1 MRSNRLAAIQRSGVF
16 LLVMAAAGWMPATA
30 LAQAWPAKPI
40 TFVAPF
46 PPGSA
51 AEVIGR
57 IIGPKLTEAW
67 GQPVLVEA
75 RQGAGGTIGADYV
88 AKSAPDGYTFLVGS
102 SAETTVGVS
111 LYRKIPYDT
120 LRDFAP
126 VIAVGPMPNV
136 LVLHPEV
143 PANSVAE
150 LVALAKSK
158 PKQINFASSGNG
170 TTSQLAMEM
179 FKQQAGIDMN
189 HIPYKGSQPAITDT
203 LGGRTS
209 LMWGPLATVM
219 THVRAGKF
227 RALAV
232 STARRA
238 VAAPELP
245 TMAELGYGNYEAS
258 LWWGLLAPAAT
269 SKEIVAKLNA
279 EVNTIM
285 QNADV
290 RAQLVRNGVEP
301 LGGTSEAYAALLKS
315 EIAKWA
321 AVIKESGARVD

>member
-1 MRSNRLAAIQRSGVF
+1 MVL
-16 LLVMAAAGWMPATA
+16 LLVAAAGWLPTSA

-40 TFVAPF
+40 TFIAPF

-75 RQGAGGTIGADYV
+75 RQGAGGTIGADFV

-102 SAETTVGVS
+102 SAETTVGVT
-111 LYRKIPYDT
+111 LYRKIGYDT

-126 VIAVGPMPNV
+126 VIAVGPMPQM
-136 LVLHPEV
+136 LVVHPEV
-143 PANSVAE
+143 PAASVSE
-150 LVALAKSK
+150 LVALAKGK

-179 FKQQAGIDMN
+179 FKQQAGVDMT

-209 LMWGPLATVM
+209 LMWGPLATVLP
-219 THVRAGKF
+219 HVRAGKF
-227 RALAV
+227 RAMAV

-238 VAAPELP
+238 AAAPEVP

-269 SKEIVAKLNA
+269 PRDIVTKMNT
-279 EVNTIM
+279 EVNAIL

-290 RAQLVRNGVEP
+290 RAQLARNGVEP
-301 LGGTSEAYAALLKS
+301 LGGSPETYAGLLRA

-321 AVIKESGARVD
+321 VVIRESGARID

>member
-1 MRSNRLAAIQRSGVF
+1 MVLLA
-16 LLVMAAAGWMPATA
+16 MAAVGCIPASA

-40 TFVAPF
+40 TFIAPF

-75 RQGAGGTIGADYV
+75 RQGAGGTIGADFV

-102 SAETTVGVS
+102 SAETTVGVT
-111 LYRKIPYDT
+111 LYRKIGYDT

-126 VIAVGPMPNV
+126 VIAVGPMPQM
-136 LVLHPEV
+136 LVVHPDV
-143 PANSVAE
+143 PAASVAE
-150 LVALAKSK
+150 LVALAKGR

-179 FKQQAGIDMN
+179 FKQQAGIDMT

-209 LMWGPLATVM
+209 LMWGPLATVLP
-219 THVRAGKF
+219 HVRAGKF
-227 RALAV
+227 RAMAV

-238 VAAPELP
+238 AAAPEVP

-269 SKEIVAKLNA
+269 PRDIVTKMNT
-279 EVNTIM
+279 EVNSIL

-290 RAQLVRNGVEP
+290 RAQLARNGVEP
-301 LGGTSEAYAALLKS
+301 LGGSPETYAGLLRA

-321 AVIKESGARVD
+321 VVIRESGARID

>member
-1 MRSNRLAAIQRSGVF
+1 MRSSRLSATQRSGVF
-16 LLVMAAAGWMPATA
+16 LLVMAAIGWLPAAA

-40 TFVAPF
+40 TFIAPF

-75 RQGAGGTIGADYV
+75 RQGAGGTIGADFV

-102 SAETTVGVS
+102 SAETTVGVT
-111 LYRKIPYDT
+111 LYRKIGYDT

-126 VIAVGPMPNV
+126 VIAVGPMPQM
-136 LVLHPEV
+136 LVVHPDV
-143 PANSVAE
+143 PAASVSE
-150 LVALAKSK
+150 LVALAKGR

-179 FKQQAGIDMN
+179 FKQQAGIDMT

-209 LMWGPLATVM
+209 LMWGPLATVLP
-219 THVRAGKF
+219 HVRAGKF
-227 RALAV
+227 RAMAV

-238 VAAPELP
+238 AAAPEVP
-245 TMAELGYGNYEAS
+245 TMAELGYGTYEAS

-269 SKEIVAKLNA
+269 PRDIVTKMNT
-279 EVNTIM
+279 EVNTIL

-290 RAQLVRNGVEP
+290 RAQLARNGVEP
-301 LGGTSEAYAALLKS
+301 LGGSPETYAGLLRA

-321 AVIKESGARVD
+321 VVIRESGARID

>member
-1 MRSNRLAAIQRSGVF
+1 
-16 LLVMAAAGWMPATA
+16 MAAVGCIPASA

-40 TFVAPF
+40 TFIAPF

-75 RQGAGGTIGADYV
+75 RQGAGGTIGADFV

-102 SAETTVGVS
+102 SAETTVGVT
-111 LYRKIPYDT
+111 LYRKIGYDT

-126 VIAVGPMPNV
+126 VIAVGPMPQM
-136 LVLHPEV
+136 LVVHPDV
-143 PANSVAE
+143 PAASVAE
-150 LVALAKSK
+150 LVALAKGR

-179 FKQQAGIDMN
+179 FKQQAGIDMT

-209 LMWGPLATVM
+209 LMWGPLATVLP
-219 THVRAGKF
+219 HVRAGKF
-227 RALAV
+227 RAMAV

-238 VAAPELP
+238 AAAPEVP

-269 SKEIVAKLNA
+269 PRDIVTKMNT
-279 EVNTIM
+279 EVNSIL

-290 RAQLVRNGVEP
+290 RAQLARNGVEP
-301 LGGTSEAYAALLKS
+301 LGGSPETYAGLLRA

-321 AVIKESGARVD
+321 VVIRESGARID